1 MRKVFFALLGVLC
14 LSAQPMSAQNTSVEV
29 LAGMNL
35 SSMSSLDSKIGFH
48 AGVRIGKDL
57 PSVFNGAYINGAAL
71 LSLKGAEKDYGDL
84 LDVNFNAYYLEIPVH
99 FGYKYV
105 FNENVAVFGEFGPY
119 FSFGLFGKASV
130 ASMGDKAKV
139 DTFSD
144 EGGVNRFDFGLG
156 FRLGVELSNRVPISV
171 GYDFGLVNVAKEVD
185 EAVRNSNLTLS
196 IGYKF

>member
-1 MRKVFFALLGVLC
+1 
-14 LSAQPMSAQNTSVEV
+14 
-29 LAGMNL
+29 
-35 SSMSSLDSKIGFH
+35 
-48 AGVRIGKDL
+48 
-57 PSVFNGAYINGAAL
+57 
-71 LSLKGAEKDYGDL
+71 
-84 LDVNFNAYYLEIPVH
+84 
-99 FGYKYV
+99 
-105 FNENVAVFGEFGPY
+105 
-119 FSFGLFGKASV
+119 
-130 ASMGDKAKV
+130 MGDKAKV